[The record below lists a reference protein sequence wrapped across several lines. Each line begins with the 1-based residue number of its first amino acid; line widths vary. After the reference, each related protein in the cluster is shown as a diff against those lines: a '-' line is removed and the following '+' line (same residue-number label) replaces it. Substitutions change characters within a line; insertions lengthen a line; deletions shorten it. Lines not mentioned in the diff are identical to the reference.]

1 MSFAEIVL
9 LACLLIVLVV
19 AWLRLDA
26 LQRELQHQ
34 RDQLEQHIQRG
45 HAASVAPS
53 APVAAAPQS
62 PPAAV
67 APRGRVRRPSLR
79 LVKD

>member
-1 MSFAEIVL
+1 MSIAEIVL

-26 LQRELQHQ
+26 LQREMQHQ

-45 HAASVAPS
+45 HPTPVAPS
-53 APVAAAPQS
+53 AAAAAAQQS
-62 PPAAV
+62 PPTAA

>member
-26 LQRELQHQ
+26 LQREIQHQ

-45 HAASVAPS
+45 HSAPDAPS
-53 APVAAAPQS
+53 APVAASPQS
-62 PPAAV
+62 PPAA